1 MITTHRFIQTN
12 HVFNHRVGGGKEL
25 PPYDQQHLSLRVG
38 DMLAAKRMGSRHV
51 LMYIGTLRDYGFT
64 AEDGPLLAPWL
75 DYPLAIHCGANF
87 VYTERFTAYLA
98 GKTGDPYYKDVL
110 PPDGGVTV
118 SILGVARGSAPCSG
132 VYNGSTFEWFELPGG
147 YKLTTWDLS
156 SATSFCWWRPEGL

>member
-1 MITTHRFIQTN
+1 MSVTN
-12 HVFNHRVGGGKEL
+12 ELTYLAMFKPYPKVTVAVDNAKGGAVK
-25 PPYDQQHLSLRVG
+25 
-38 DMLAAKRMGSRHV
+38 
-51 LMYIGTLRDYGFT
+51 
-64 AEDGPLLAPWL
+64 
-75 DYPLAIHCGANF
+75 GAG
-87 VYTERFTAYLA
+87 AYLA